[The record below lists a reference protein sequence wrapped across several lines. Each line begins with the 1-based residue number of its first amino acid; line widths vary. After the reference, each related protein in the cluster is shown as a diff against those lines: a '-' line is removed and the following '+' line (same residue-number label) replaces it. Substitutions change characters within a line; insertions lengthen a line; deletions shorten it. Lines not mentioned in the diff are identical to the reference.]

1 MCAPQS
7 RPLSLAERPRSIPLF
22 RWTGDYG
29 LGLEVDLHVAIVPD
43 VGREPGQLAE
53 SSPGAVAVVALFP
66 PVRLFIIPSA

>member
-1 MCAPQS
+1 
-7 RPLSLAERPRSIPLF
+7 LF